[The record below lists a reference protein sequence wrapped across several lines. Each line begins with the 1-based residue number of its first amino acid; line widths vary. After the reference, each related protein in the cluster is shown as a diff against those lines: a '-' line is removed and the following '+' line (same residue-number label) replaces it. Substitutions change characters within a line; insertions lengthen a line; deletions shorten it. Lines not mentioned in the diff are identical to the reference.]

1 VCPIETE
8 ILLKRRSNC
17 HNKTGTNNS
26 DSTPKCNW
34 IGCLFKGL
42 FINIL
47 ESTPNRMHVGGDMPE
62 LGSKTGA
69 TFTNPIQSYLER
81 QKFYAS
87 RKLMEGIKREVEET
101 GHRHRDFYL

>member
-1 VCPIETE
+1 
-8 ILLKRRSNC
+8 
-17 HNKTGTNNS
+17 
-26 DSTPKCNW
+26 
-34 IGCLFKGL
+34 
-42 FINIL
+42 
-47 ESTPNRMHVGGDMPE
+47 MPE